1 MSSDEDIIPDSPPNP
16 HKLNVVMFRT
26 IKRKVQ
32 QTIEID
38 SFSSADD
45 SEHLIQEEKKESTQ
59 QKRRVHKLKSPVPE
73 EKKNLKR
80 RFLPKDE
87 SKTFIVDSCSSAD
100 DSEHLIQEE
109 KKEST
114 QQKRRLH
121 KLKSPVPEEKKNLK
135 RRFLPKD
142 DSKKFIKYS
151 YSSSDDSEHLIQ
163 EGKKESTQE
172 KIREHK
178 LKSPVPEEKKN
189 LMRRFVPKDQ
199 IKTFIEQ
206 KRRRVAEWVKQVA
219 TGQKG
224 LNFPG
229 EVKQTGQRT
238 ARSAKVANSAP
249 VTNSAQKKGST
260 AKSALVANLAP
271 VTNSAQKKGSTAR
284 SKKGKETIRY
294 RPHVKCKICNT
305 YQKNIWRHMRLMHD
319 SGKDIKEETKVVSK
333 SGYVI
338 RICPINDCG
347 MIVERM
353 KDHLVRTHKIKRHTK
368 KMERLM
374 KKAEPL
380 TEINKSQDTTSD
392 LIEISSDDECLN
404 VKPIKIEPNDGDS
417 GSNYESGES
426 VEPIKKEMIEFESDF
441 NDYEKYKEQD
451 KDSINSLGFQQ
462 TDMKYMDSD
471 SNMSNNERNSTG
483 QTNSVHSLGFVYESP
498 GSMIEVSDTE
508 EEKNTENSPTKRYIN
523 KIKHTKEI
531 YSRSQNSQVLK
542 DFANYLVSA
551 PNLKTRRVARQH
563 QHQVCELWL
572 YITPNMTIKDLSS
585 ISKLNEWTGKKL
597 ATLAPGTIRSYL
609 SSMGLFVDFLM
620 ETGLAKHVERFQR
633 FRESLKTIAKKLK
646 RRAKMRRTV
655 VETEEI
661 ETMIL
666 PVDIQMF
673 LRSETAKTIEKKFDN
688 KSWQVVPST
697 FYDVRDYMLLRLLQT
712 NAQRP
717 MAVRNITIRSIDRA
731 KRTDDGGL
739 SITVSK
745 SYILFRLI
753 ESIPCLTK

>member
-1 MSSDEDIIPDSPPNP
+1 
-16 HKLNVVMFRT
+16 
-26 IKRKVQ
+26 
-32 QTIEID
+32 
-38 SFSSADD
+38 
-45 SEHLIQEEKKESTQ
+45 
-59 QKRRVHKLKSPVPE
+59 
-73 EKKNLKR
+73 
-80 RFLPKDE
+80 
-87 SKTFIVDSCSSAD
+87 
-100 DSEHLIQEE
+100 
-109 KKEST
+109 
-114 QQKRRLH
+114 
-121 KLKSPVPEEKKNLK
+121 
-135 RRFLPKD
+135 
-142 DSKKFIKYS
+142 
-151 YSSSDDSEHLIQ
+151 
-163 EGKKESTQE
+163 
-172 KIREHK
+172 
-178 LKSPVPEEKKN
+178 
-189 LMRRFVPKDQ
+189 MRRFVPKDQ
-199 IKTFIEQ
+199 IRTFIEQ

-338 RICPINDCG
+338 RICPINNCG

-368 KMERLM
+368 NLERLM

-498 GSMIEVSDTE
+498 GSIIEVSDME
-508 EEKNTENSPTKRYIN
+508 QEKNTENSPTKRYIN

-531 YSRSQNSQVLK
+531 YSRSQKSQVLK
-542 DFANYLVSA
+542 DFAKYLVEA
-551 PNLKTRRVARQH
+551 PNLKTNKIVRQH

-572 YITPNMTIKDLSS
+572 YITPKMTIKDLSS

-661 ETMIL
+661 GYIVANQDV
-666 PVDIQMF
+666 PSNIKQY
-673 LRSETAKTIEKKFDN
+673 SEKKIENLN
-688 KSWQVVPST
+688 KSVKSQDECEVYKKKKAHGRRSFEAAESSDLIELCNDLIQKGNIKKAEVEGGQEKNFKP
-697 FYDVRDYMLLRLLQT
+697 LLRRAASACEIFLTQVEGGQEKILSLCFGEPHRPVKFSDPGRRRTKKNFKPLL
-712 NAQRP
+712 R
-717 MAVRNITIRSIDRA
+717 RA
-731 KRTDDGGL
+731 ASACEIFLPSKGGL
-739 SITVSK
+739 VECGPAATCPISQSVGKGDIVAARPTPPAYGQPRQSGYETLVQRRRQK
-745 SYILFRLI
+745 SVARY
-753 ESIPCLTK
+753 